1 MVVTTVAFP
10 QKKTGRIVPPKS
22 TKVVDKTRSGS
33 ALLST
38 DKRKGPMSVGIKRS
52 AAGALTS
59 LSGPIAGDPVG
70 LGLVTGMDRNG
81 FPQHNAAAKAQA
93 TATRPAAPIPP
104 PRSYRRAGTAAAA
117 AFAGGAA
124 SAAAQLAAKVP
135 GAPVVGLVSHT
146 GSSNVTQPSLAS
158 KKSSLVSRKVGG
170 GKDTDSSIKRRVKF
184 SANVHT
190 FPSLTNTKKSTRIGE
205 LQLKKKVKKLKRI
218 RSRREGGTGETASEL
233 LNSSGIAPN
242 NQDIYKHGAI
252 VDVESVK
259 APEPPRVLRLN
270 VVGKSS
276 PATGKSALVTALRRK
291 AKRTAAQEEKSTES
305 VTTTGSRTGKPKTKT
320 IRKSGGSSAKTL
332 LASSSHLVDSSAGL
346 AGRKK
351 PAAAATASQRSSLIQ
366 KQNGRR
372 VYGKV

>member
-1 MVVTTVAFP
+1 MVVTIVATP
-10 QKKTGRIVPPKS
+10 QKKTGRVVPPKS
-22 TKVVDKTRSGS
+22 KTLVDKTRSGS

-38 DKRKGPMSVGIKRS
+38 DKRKRSMSVGIKRS

-59 LSGPIAGDPVG
+59 LSGPIAAGPVG

-81 FPQHNAAAKAQA
+81 FPQHNASSKAQA

-104 PRSYRRAGTAAAA
+104 PRSFRRTGPTATSA

-146 GSSNVTQPSLAS
+146 GSSNVTQPWLAT

-218 RSRREGGTGETASEL
+218 RSRREGGIGETATEL
-233 LNSSGIAPN
+233 LNSSGIATSN
-242 NQDIYKHGAI
+242 LDIYKNGTI
-252 VDVESVK
+252 VDVEPVK
-259 APEPPRVLRLN
+259 APEPPRILRLN

-276 PATGKSALVTALRRK
+276 PATGKSALVTALRR
-291 AKRTAAQEEKSTES
+291 
-305 VTTTGSRTGKPKTKT
+305 SRTGKPKTKT
-320 IRKSGGSSAKTL
+320 TRKSGGSGAKTL
-332 LASSSHLVDSSAGL
+332 LASSSHLGDSSAVL
-346 AGRKK
+346 AARKK
-351 PAAAATASQRSSLIQ
+351 PAAAATGSQRSSLIQ
-366 KQNGRR
+366 KPNGRR